1 MPVRLAII
9 DGQTLIRYGL
19 RELIARNPDIEIVA
33 ECECAGDAPQVI
45 AATQPDVVTVDVTLP
60 DGDGLQLARQMR
72 DSYADLGIVI
82 LTSKQEDDVL
92 FRALETG
99 VSAFVAKTAPVE
111 EVLAAIRHAAVA
123 AASFTASGLAMAVA
137 RRRAIQDRLALSP
150 RETEVLNL
158 LHRGLSIPAM
168 AMELYISVSTAKTYV
183 ARLYDKLGAAN
194 RTQALMTALRHG
206 LIDYELNAPACGAQP
221 ASGPTY
227 PRRNRDVLDG
237 QGVNGIAGRMRMEPI
252 APTIAPAAVQ
262 VSIPASVQAPVP
274 TSVASGLPAGSLWRI
289 RAFTAAMAQRGETG
303 RLAWERWL
311 PDHGVPLH
319 LRCLR

>member
-1 MPVRLAII
+1 MPIRLAVV
-9 DGQTLIRYGL
+9 DGHTLIRYGL
-19 RELIARNPDIEIVA
+19 CELVARHADIQIVA
-33 ECECAGDAPQVI
+33 ECRAAADAPEMI
-45 AATQPDVVTVDVTLP
+45 AAAGPDVVTVDVTLP
-60 DGDGLQLARQMR
+60 DGDGLQLARELR
-72 DSYADLGIVI
+72 DTYSELGIVM
-82 LTSKQEDDVL
+82 LTSTQGDDVL

-137 RRRAIQDRLALSP
+137 RRRAMQDRLALSP

-206 LIDYELNAPACGAQP
+206 LIDYQVNAPACGAQP
-221 ASGPTY
+221 APGPTY

-237 QGVNGIAGRMRMEPI
+237 QAVNGITGRMGTEQI
-252 APTIAPAAVQ
+252 AAAIAPAPVQ
-262 VSIPASVQAPVP
+262 ASIPASAQAPVP
-274 TSVASGLPAGSLWRI
+274 ASVPSGLPVGSLWRT
-289 RAFTAAMAQRGETG
+289 RACTAAMA
-303 RLAWERWL
+303 
-311 PDHGVPLH
+311 
-319 LRCLR
+319 